1 MLEVSRPA
9 KSTCAFGEAA
19 WNVPMSRDPSRAGHV
34 FFSQFLLARH
44 TVEGNVAAL
53 REPKG
58 HIQDKTGIFSMTH
71 RYQDATDS
79 VTLPQRAQRLP
90 Q

>member
-1 MLEVSRPA
+1 
-9 KSTCAFGEAA
+9 
-19 WNVPMSRDPSRAGHV
+19 MSLDPSRAGHV
-34 FFSQFLLARH
+34 FFNQFLLAMH

-58 HIQDKTGIFSMTH
+58 HLRDKTGIFSIKH
-71 RYQDATDS
+71 WYQDATDS
-79 VTLPQRAQRLP
+79 VTLPQTARTLP